1 MFISGLLIIS
11 FLISLIYFAIE
22 LVKTQKGYTAIPV
35 LINLLVLLIG
45 FTFFNEIKL
54 REYNFNKYADVRNEI
69 IEMIVEGELSID
81 EKGRIEILNTMKS
94 DEVERRGYV
103 ELFRYGNQ
111 IGGYFCSATGILG
124 NSSGYLYLFSNDELD
139 FDLLSENIFISLNR
153 KVTLAQNYGEKWYFC
168 ITE

>member
-1 MFISGLLIIS
+1 MEKNHQRNIGGTILIFFQSIIISGLWLHYKIERWNIWEELTVFIAPFYIMFISGLLIIS

-81 EKGRIEILNTMKS
+81 EKGRIEIPK
-94 DEVERRGYV
+94 Y
-103 ELFRYGNQ
+103 Y
-111 IGGYFCSATGILG
+111 
-124 NSSGYLYLFSNDELD
+124 
-139 FDLLSENIFISLNR
+139 
-153 KVTLAQNYGEKWYFC
+153 EK
-168 ITE
+168 